1 MARWRRRRRAGRGSL
16 GTAVVVVVSLFLASR
31 KAWPALVIVW
41 IFALVLWV
49 AFFRSTACDVE
60 TKDGDGCGNPAHGA
74 LRACHLTKHKRAKHD
89 ALWRIFGRSNPAIQY
104 RIKWAQQRSNYG
116 RETPRLEE
124 SGQPRQALR
133 ASISPVVSV
142 ISCPLP
148 RIAARMFGQWHTH
161 VSNVDGSCV

>member
-1 MARWRRRRRAGRGSL
+1 MARRRRRRRAGRGSL

-124 SGQPRQALR
+124 SGQPRLMKAGYDATMLAATVVGSIATVIALSLQL
-133 ASISPVVSV
+133 AS
-142 ISCPLP
+142 
-148 RIAARMFGQWHTH
+148 F
-161 VSNVDGSCV
+161 